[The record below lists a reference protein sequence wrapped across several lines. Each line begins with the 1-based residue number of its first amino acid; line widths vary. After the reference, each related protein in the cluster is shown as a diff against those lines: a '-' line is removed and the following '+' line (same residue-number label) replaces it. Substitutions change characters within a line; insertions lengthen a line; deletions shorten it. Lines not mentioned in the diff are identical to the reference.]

1 MKRIFIALISLC
13 TIVSAY
19 ADGDILEIW
28 NKAQLVAF
36 RNDVNGGNTYLGKT
50 VKLMA
55 DITIVS
61 TLDDT
66 WVPIG
71 MSENRWDD
79 GLSALVKDD
88 TRVFK
93 GTFDGQGNTI
103 TIYVSSESTA
113 LGLFGYLYG
122 TVQHLKVEGNITNT
136 STSTS
141 STAGI
146 AGYNRGTINQC
157 ANYASIAGTTAGG
170 IAGENHGTI
179 TNCYN
184 LGNIYAAYGL
194 SDGNYH
200 LGGIAGIFKGTEISN
215 VYASCE
221 IDDVNDPGGIVA
233 NNQSG
238 TLSNGYYYVQ
248 VHGYSGDY
256 HIGNVEDEEK
266 ENEIKSLEGTILDGK
281 LNNAN
286 DYSIWTFTDGQL
298 PELTCF
304 VISLSD
310 NSDNSSILTSYDGK
324 KRTVLLSGR
333 TLYRDGY
340 WNTLCLPFDLGNASA
355 LDGHHFD
362 NTPLEGAIVKE
373 MDTQGS
379 DLTDNKLTL
388 SFNPAESIV
397 AGKPYIIKWDNPGE
411 PLSNVMFRDVTVKNK
426 LVAVTSDDDCVT
438 FEGTYSPFSIGDT
451 SKGTYDGDINEIIL
465 LSGNNTLGYSQS
477 TRTLRSCRAHFMI
490 PTTSSG
496 IRAMM
501 DFDIDFDDEEVTA
514 IANLKSQISSLKP
527 ESWFTLQGVKLDG
540 KPTQRGVYLH
550 NGRKEAVR

>member
-1 MKRIFIALISLC
+1 MKRVFSILISLC

-36 RNDVNGGNTYLGKT
+36 RNDVNGGNTYLEKT

-55 DITIVS
+55 DITIVEE
-61 TLDDT
+61 DH

-71 MSENRWDD
+71 KSEQRWDD
-79 GLSALVKDD
+79 GLLALVKDD

-146 AGYNRGTINQC
+146 AGYNRGTISEC
-157 ANYASIAGTTAGG
+157 ANLAYIVGRRSTGG

-184 LGNIYAAYGL
+184 QGNIYAT
-194 SDGNYH
+194 GNYDGGYY
-200 LGGIAGIFKGTEISN
+200 LGGIAGTNDGTGATISN
-215 VYASCE
+215 VYACCN
-221 IDDVNDPGGIVA
+221 IDNVSSTGGIVA
-233 NNQSG
+233 NPSEW
-238 TLSNGYYYVQ
+238 TSSTCYY
-248 VHGYSGDY
+248 
-256 HIGNVEDEEK
+256 NVK
-266 ENEIKSLEGTILDGK
+266 LDGDTEMDGNTT
-281 LNNAN
+281 LTGNALKSSFDN
-286 DYSIWTFTDGQL
+286 SKWIFTDGKL

-304 VISLSD
+304 KNKIVRLSD
-310 NSDNSSILTSYDGK
+310 NYDNNDILTSYNNQTC
-324 KRTVLLSGR
+324 TVELSGR
-333 TLYRDGY
+333 TLYKDGK
-340 WNTLCLPFDLGNASA
+340 WNTLCLPFDLTLSGCSVLNGDGVVAKV
-355 LDGHHFD
+355 LDGT
-362 NTPLEGAIVKE
+362 NTSLNAAGLLSLTFTSVSV
-373 MDTQGS
+373 DT
-379 DLTDNKLTL
+379 
-388 SFNPAESIV
+388 EIE
-397 AGKPYIIKWDNPGE
+397 AGTPFIIKWNNTGE
-411 PLSNVMFRDVTVKNK
+411 HLSNVQFSNVRVKN
-426 LVAVTSDDDCVT
+426 ATPTEVT
-438 FEGTYSPFSIGDT
+438 FSNAFGDLGQFVGTYSPFSIDNGN
-451 SKGTYDGDINEIIL
+451 INEIIL
-465 LSGNNTLGYSQS
+465 LSSDNTLGYSKNP
-477 TRTLRSCRAHFMI
+477 RTLRSCRAHFVI
-490 PTTSSG
+490 PTPPSG

-527 ESWFTLQGVKLDG
+527 ESWFTLTGMKLDG

>member
-1 MKRIFIALISLC
+1 MELRDK
-13 TIVSAY
+13 
-19 ADGDILEIW
+19 
-28 NKAQLVAF
+28 
-36 RNDVNGGNTYLGKT
+36 VNAGNTYSGKT

-55 DITIVS
+55 D
-61 TLDDT
+61 LDLGSG

-71 MSENRWDD
+71 IVDDVSE
-79 GLSALVKDD
+79 
-88 TRVFK
+88 TFQ
-93 GTFDGQGNTI
+93 GTFDGQGYTI
-103 TIYVSSESTA
+103 EFDAAAPSSV
-113 LGLFGYLYG
+113 LGLFGYLHSDG
-122 TVQHLKVEGNITNT
+122 IVQHLKVEGNITNT

-141 STAGI
+141 STGGI
-146 AGYNRGTINQC
+146 AAYNRGTISEC
-157 ANYASIAGTTAGG
+157 ANLAHIIGTTAGG

-184 LGNIYAAYGL
+184 LGNILAAYGL

-221 IDDVNDPGGIVA
+221 IDNVNDPGGIVA

-238 TLSNGYYYVQ
+238 TFSYAYYYVQ

-256 HIGNVEDEEK
+256 PIGNVVSSPTSSPE
-266 ENEIKSLEGTILDGK
+266 SLEGTVLDGR
-281 LNNAN
+281 LNTENG
-286 DYSIWTFTDGQL
+286 YSKWTFTDGEL

-304 VISLSD
+304 KNKIVRLSD
-310 NSDNSSILTSYDGK
+310 NNDNSDILTSYHDQTC
-324 KRTVLLSGR
+324 TVELSGR
-333 TLYRDGY
+333 TLYKDGK
-340 WNTLCLPFDLGNASA
+340 WNTLCLPFDLTLSGCSVLNGDGVVAKV
-355 LDGHHFD
+355 LDGT
-362 NTPLEGAIVKE
+362 NTSLNAAGLL
-373 MDTQGS
+373 S
-379 DLTDNKLTL
+379 LTFTSVSVDSKI
-388 SFNPAESIV
+388 E
-397 AGKPYIIKWDNPGE
+397 AGTPFIIKWNNTGE
-411 PLSNVMFRDVTVKNK
+411 HLSNVQFSNVTVNNATPT
-426 LVAVTSDDDCVT
+426 AVTFSNAFGDPGQFV
-438 FEGTYSPFSIGDT
+438 GTYSPFSIDNGNKD
-451 SKGTYDGDINEIIL
+451 KIVL

-501 DFDIDFDDEEVTA
+501 DFDIDFDNEEVTA

-527 ESWFTLQGVKLDG
+527 ESWFTLTGMKLDG